1 MCDVWHVLMKSLKL
15 RHSSKPLSNA
25 AMNAAP
31 KAGFTKSPPQAFKKR
46 APRLTGASKL
56 FVDLESFLWNQLKV
70 TMKKNP
76 NLNHFLQLICS
87 ESSRFQHSWPS
98 PNYLSSHWARSHHRS
113 LRWRAAGGSRRG
125 RETTAWPQNQPMQKP
140 TWEPYKN
147 QPLVAK
153 KIGNLANWP
162 SMTNTKQ
169 VKPRFLVLQW
179 FHYHC
184 LHAIPGALG
193 STVRHLILQVVHP
206 LRGPE
211 VDWRWLKMIEASR
224 LHLSMIQ
231 WISSPCLKILHWQ
244 IGPEKIHQNPLVKGP
259 GSSQLRQPPAKTRSQ
274 EPACWASKGSWIP
287 IIITIY
293 LDILS
298 LSNPPT
304 KYSLVYLV
312 EHWLRYECVVY
323 IYIYIDLEMITKKT
337 WHGMPMN
344 FATSWAKSGATP
356 RPHWPPFGPSPG
368 CSCVAQML
376 QFVDPNWTSV
386 VIFGGIL

>member
-1 MCDVWHVLMKSLKL
+1 MPRKIGGWRSTGSRPMSQLVSTGSTGSLLLAKCAMSDMCWWNPWSFGIL
-15 RHSSKPLSNA
+15 RSRWAML

-31 KAGFTKSPPQAFKKR
+31 KSWLYKISPAGLQKKGTETYGGLKTVRWPRVFPLKSAQSDDEKKPKSESFPPTHLFGIFEVPTLLAIPQLPLQPLSQVPPPQPTLKSCW
-46 APRLTGASKL
+46 RLKEEEGK
-56 FVDLESFLWNQLKV
+56 
-70 TMKKNP
+70 P
-76 NLNHFLQLICS
+76 PHG
-87 ESSRFQHSWPS
+87 
-98 PNYLSSHWARSHHRS
+98 
-113 LRWRAAGGSRRG
+113 LRINRCK
-125 RETTAWPQNQPMQKP
+125 NQPGNP
-140 TWEPYKN
+140 TKN

-323 IYIYIDLEMITKKT
+323 IYI
-337 WHGMPMN
+337 
-344 FATSWAKSGATP
+344 
-356 RPHWPPFGPSPG
+356 
-368 CSCVAQML
+368 
-376 QFVDPNWTSV
+376 
-386 VIFGGIL
+386 

>member
-1 MCDVWHVLMKSLKL
+1 MPRKIGGWRSTGSRPMSQLVQLVQLVHCFWPNVRCLTCADEIPEASAFFEAVEQCCNECCPKSWLYKISPAGLQKKGTETYGGLKTV
-15 RHSSKPLSNA
+15 RWPRVFPL
-25 AMNAAP
+25 
-31 KAGFTKSPPQAFKKR
+31 KSAQ
-46 APRLTGASKL
+46 S
-56 FVDLESFLWNQLKV
+56 DDE
-70 TMKKNP
+70 KNP

-211 VDWRWLKMIEASR
+211 VDWRWLKPPGFTFPWFNGFQAPVLR
-224 LHLSMIQ
+224 F
-231 WISSPCLKILHWQ
+231 C
-244 IGPEKIHQNPLVKGP
+244 IGKLAQRKSTKIHWWKDLAHR
-259 GSSQLRQPPAKTRSQ
+259 SSGNHLPRQEARNLPAELQR
-274 EPACWASKGSWIP
+274 
-287 IIITIY
+287 
-293 LDILS
+293 
-298 LSNPPT
+298 
-304 KYSLVYLV
+304 
-312 EHWLRYECVVY
+312 
-323 IYIYIDLEMITKKT
+323 DLE
-337 WHGMPMN
+337 
-344 FATSWAKSGATP
+344 S
-356 RPHWPPFGPSPG
+356 
-368 CSCVAQML
+368 Q
-376 QFVDPNWTSV
+376 
-386 VIFGGIL
+386 